1 MWPNQQFPAILLT
14 YTEEIF
20 NGKLHFLC
28 SAAVHYI
35 YFQSYYEM
43 VPIDLSQQQSLD
55 ADPKKI
61 QQINFTGN
69 LDRAGNTIIFFIIEE
84 AKKIILDFSQGTS

>member
-1 MWPNQQFPAILLT
+1 MLT
-14 YTEEIF
+14 FIEEIF

-43 VPIDLSQQQSLD
+43 IPIDLSQQQSLV

-69 LDRAGNTIIFFIIEE
+69 LDRAGNTIIFSLL
-84 AKKIILDFSQGTS
+84 KKQKK